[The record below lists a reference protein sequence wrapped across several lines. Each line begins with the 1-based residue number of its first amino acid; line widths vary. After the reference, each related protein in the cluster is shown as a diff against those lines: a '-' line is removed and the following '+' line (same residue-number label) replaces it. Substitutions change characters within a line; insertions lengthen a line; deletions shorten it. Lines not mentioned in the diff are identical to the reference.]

1 MRNTKRELPLFSM
14 YDHTGMERH
23 LEEMAVQGWMLEK
36 TTGFGW
42 VYRRCEARRV
52 RYAVTYFPKASAYEP
67 GPSEDKQIF
76 QDYCAQAG
84 WELVSDA
91 AQMQIFRTEAE
102 NPLPI
107 ETRRG
112 DPGGQYP
119 PGYETQLPSLPLRSD
134 GGVAAVGRA
143 AGLAAYNR
151 PHWTFEQ
158 QLQSV
163 YCFLLDQ
170 LYWR

>member
-102 NPLPI
+102 TYFRKHIDALKGAGFDEPERASCRLRNY
-107 ETRRG
+107 RG
-112 DPGGQYP
+112 GNGMPDQIFHGNGAPGI
-119 PGYETQLPSLPLRSD
+119 
-134 GGVAAVGRA
+134 
-143 AGLAAYNR
+143 
-151 PHWTFEQ
+151 F
-158 QLQSV
+158 
-163 YCFLLDQ
+163 
-170 LYWR
+170 

>member
-76 QDYCAQAG
+76 QD
-84 WELVSDA
+84 
-91 AQMQIFRTEAE
+91 
-102 NPLPI
+102 
-107 ETRRG
+107 
-112 DPGGQYP
+112 
-119 PGYETQLPSLPLRSD
+119 
-134 GGVAAVGRA
+134 
-143 AGLAAYNR
+143 
-151 PHWTFEQ
+151 
-158 QLQSV
+158 
-163 YCFLLDQ
+163 
-170 LYWR
+170 